1 MRIACRRPRPGGRLF
16 RHDLRVLRNGFADAF
31 ATTRD
36 RVLLAIVTAVGAA
49 LLADAARS
57 QAPPPDWRLAMGA
70 LLLFGAGV
78 QAGLGQALDDFVQD
92 SPLAADALEEATRR
106 RYLAT
111 WHLIALAAAGVVVL
125 LLMPSR
131 LPLLLPAYAGGTVA
145 AVCWRALPRPRRI
158 MRHAPPMA
166 RVARPGGTWRALA
179 RAVATRQMSL
189 RGSVAARA
197 FVVIL
202 VGAGTAAT
210 AAFARNT
217 AGVPPVQT
225 VLFVAVI
232 GTVLLL
238 SRVDH
243 AVVRFA
249 AFAGH
254 RAAGS
259 VAAHATA
266 LATAGVALVV
276 VALPVGG
283 ARPAAA
289 AALIVAAGLFV
300 LMLRVL
306 AYRLYA
312 KRSADLLL
320 AFIFVGIGSVLSTA
334 PFLVPPLILGV
345 AVVLGTRARATTWL
359 SP

>member
-1 MRIACRRPRPGGRLF
+1 MRTRRSLFGGRLF

-36 RVLLAIVTAVGAA
+36 RLLLAIVGAIGAA

-57 QAPPPDWRLAMGA
+57 PPHDWRLVAGA

-78 QAGLGQALDDFVQD
+78 QARVARALNDFVRD
-92 SPLAADALEEATRR
+92 SPLAADALEATARR

-111 WHLIALAAAGVVVL
+111 WHLTALAAAGVVML
-125 LLMPSR
+125 LLTPSR
-131 LPLLLPAYAGGTVA
+131 LPLLPAYACGTLA
-145 AVCWRALPRPRRI
+145 AVCWRALPRPKRT
-158 MRHAPPMA
+158 MRHSAPPRT

-179 RAVATRQMSL
+179 QAIATRQI
-189 RGSVAARA
+189 GFGDNVPARA
-197 FVVIL
+197 LFVVL
-202 VGAGTAAT
+202 AGMATAAG
-210 AAFARNT
+210 AAFARNV
-217 AGVPPVQT
+217 AGVPPAQT
-225 VLFVAVI
+225 VLLVVVV

-238 SRVDH
+238 SRIDH

-254 RAAGS
+254 GAAGS
-259 VAAHATA
+259 VAAHAVA

-276 VALPVGG
+276 LALPIGG

-312 KRSADLLL
+312 KRGADLLL

-334 PFLVPPLILGV
+334 PFLVPPLLLGV
-345 AVVLGTRARATTWL
+345 AAVLGVRARGTTWL
-359 SP
+359 SR